1 VGMFDIALPCSV
13 TDSETSAE
21 ALTAYIAA
29 CLALKIPVLQT
40 NVADRKTME
49 EERNQKGTHPDLVVR
64 VCGYS
69 AMFAQL
75 SREMQD
81 ELIARTGIV

>member
-1 VGMFDIALPCSV
+1 
-13 TDSETSAE
+13 
-21 ALTAYIAA
+21 
-29 CLALKIPVLQT
+29 
-40 NVADRKTME
+40 ME